1 MVQSISPASLGKAPP
16 FLSASP
22 RPHLQVDFVSMR
34 LPLIVTIALLTLLI
48 SACGLKVKQQAKTP
62 PVPQPTMAKAEPPPV
77 PVSTEPLSIP
87 QTQVRLPQPQPV
99 DPQAVV
105 LPPPP
110 AEPVVS
116 HQKKSRPPRAPA
128 QPKPEPAET
137 ADTPPPAEAQPH
149 RLEPV
154 MPEDQR
160 RQQIEE
166 ISARLSKADAALNQI
181 LTQPLTD
188 QKKRDAAKI
197 RNLANQAYKAKDE
210 GDIQKANGLADRI
223 QLMIQD
229 LSRGR

>member
-1 MVQSISPASLGKAPP
+1 
-16 FLSASP
+16 
-22 RPHLQVDFVSMR
+22 
-34 LPLIVTIALLTLLI
+34 
-48 SACGLKVKQQAKTP
+48 
-62 PVPQPTMAKAEPPPV
+62 
-77 PVSTEPLSIP
+77 
-87 QTQVRLPQPQPV
+87 
-99 DPQAVV
+99 
-105 LPPPP
+105 
-110 AEPVVS
+110 
-116 HQKKSRPPRAPA
+116 
-128 QPKPEPAET
+128 
-137 ADTPPPAEAQPH
+137 
-149 RLEPV
+149 